1 MTIDTTSRPEM
12 REGLRRYVRARL
24 VPLEAEVAEN
34 DRVSDD
40 IIAEMR
46 DMGLFGLTI
55 PSEYGGLGLSVSEE
69 IELVYELTWASLA
82 FRSVVAMNIGIGSK
96 AIVEDGTEEQK
107 RRWLPSI
114 ASGETITSFC
124 LTEPSSGSDSA
135 SLKLSAVPVDG
146 GYRLNGTKRFI
157 SNAPLAGLF
166 IVMARTSPIALPRNA
181 HVSAFLVP
189 AGTPGV
195 TVGPRDKKMGQSGA
209 ATADV
214 YFEDAFVPAENIIG
228 GQPGHGFATAM
239 KALDRGRIAVAACCV
254 GQARRILHEAL
265 TYAESREQ
273 FGRKISQFQL
283 IQAMLADSQAELYAT
298 ECMVGDTARR
308 YDHGEP
314 VAKEASCCKMFASE
328 MVGRVADRAVQIFG
342 GAGYVRDSGI
352 ERFYRDVRVMR
363 IYEGTTQIQ
372 QLVIARAMLRE
383 HGGLP
388 AK

>member
-1 MTIDTTSRPEM
+1 MTTNMTGGTELL
-12 REGLRRYVRARL
+12 EGLRRYVRDRL
-24 VPLEAEVAEN
+24 VPLEAKVADE
-34 DRVSDD
+34 DRVGDE

-46 DMGLFGLTI
+46 EMGLFGLTV
-55 PSEYGGLGLSVSEE
+55 PEEYGGLGLPLSEE

-82 FRSVVAMNIGIGSK
+82 FRSVVAMNIGIGAK
-96 AIVEDGTEEQK
+96 AILEDGTDEQK
-107 RRWLPSI
+107 RRWLPAI

-135 SLKLSAVPVDG
+135 SLTLSAVAVDG
-146 GYRLNGTKRFI
+146 GYRLNGSKCFI

-166 IVMARTSPIALPRNA
+166 IVMARTNPTPLPRNA

-214 YFEDAFVPAENIIG
+214 YFEKAFVPADSIIG
-228 GQPGHGFATAM
+228 GQPGRGFATAM
-239 KALDRGRIAVAACCV
+239 KALDRGRIAVAAACV

-265 TYAESREQ
+265 TYADTREQ
-273 FGRKISQFQL
+273 FGEKISQFQL
-283 IQAMLADSQAELYAT
+283 VQAMLADSQAELYAA

-308 YDHGEP
+308 YDRGER
-314 VAKEASCCKMFASE
+314 VVKEAACCKMMASE

-342 GAGYVRDSGI
+342 GAGYMRDAGI

-383 HGGLP
+383 HAELSP
-388 AK
+388 K

>member
-1 MTIDTTSRPEM
+1 MTTNTASRPDLL
-12 REGLRRYVRARL
+12 EGLRRYVRERL
-24 VPLEAEVAEN
+24 VPLEAIVEEQ
-34 DRVSDD
+34 DRVGDD

-46 DMGLFGLTI
+46 EMGLFGLTV
-55 PSEYGGLGLSVSEE
+55 PEEYGGLGLPVSEE

-96 AIVEDGTEEQK
+96 AIAEDGTEDQK
-107 RRWLPSI
+107 RRWLPRI
-114 ASGETITSFC
+114 ATGETITSFC

-135 SLKLSAVPVDG
+135 ALQLSAAAVDG
-146 GYRLNGTKRFI
+146 GYRLNGSKRFI

-166 IVMARTSPIALPRNA
+166 IVMARTNPTSLPRNA

-189 AGTPGV
+189 ADTPGV
-195 TVGPRDKKMGQSGA
+195 VVGPRDKKMGQSGA

-214 YFEDAFVPAENIIG
+214 YFENVFVPGENIIG
-228 GQPGHGFATAM
+228 GQPGRGFATAM
-239 KALDRGRIAVAACCV
+239 KALDRGRIAVAAACI

-265 TYAESREQ
+265 TYAETREQ
-273 FGRKISQFQL
+273 FGQKISQFQL
-283 IQAMLADSQAELYAT
+283 VQAMLADSQAELYAA

-308 YDHGEP
+308 YDCGEV

-328 MVGRVADRAVQIFG
+328 MVGRIADRAVQIFG
-342 GAGYVRDSGI
+342 GAGYMRDSGI

-383 HGGLP
+383 HAGLA